1 MTPLDV
7 CGLSL
12 ILNMK
17 PKDSS
22 VIYQY
27 YMPKIR
33 NVPGHKT
40 RWVLEENDGE
50 AVNRE
55 KWDEIGT

>member
-40 RWVLEENDGE
+40 R
-50 AVNRE
+50 
-55 KWDEIGT
+55 